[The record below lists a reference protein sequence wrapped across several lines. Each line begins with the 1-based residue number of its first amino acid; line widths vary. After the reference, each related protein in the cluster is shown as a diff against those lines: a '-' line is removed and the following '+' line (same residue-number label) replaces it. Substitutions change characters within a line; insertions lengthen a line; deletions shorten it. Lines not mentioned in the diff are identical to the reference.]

1 MMPQPEQP
9 TAEEIA
15 AARDVLARAAVNDAD
30 APRAALIELVTM
42 EEFGP
47 VVDAMRNAQTLN
59 PANVDV
65 SYTLSMLERLRAS
78 HAPA

>member
-1 MMPQPEQP
+1 MTEAAQP

-15 AARDVLARAAVNDAD
+15 AARELLARAATINAD

-42 EEFGP
+42 PQLEP
-47 VVDAMRNAQTLN
+47 VMEALRKAMTLN
-59 PANVDV
+59 PADAEV

-78 HAPA
+78 HTPR